1 MAVILGRVGQVDS
14 RQVGH
19 LMRRVVA
26 SAPAK
31 VNLHFGVGPLLSDGY
46 HSVSSLYQALDLREE
61 VGIRTSTSSD
71 WSIGVTGS
79 ITPEQL
85 ALVPTDESNLVVKAA
100 LLAARLA
107 DFEVLKP
114 LEFDIV
120 KRIPVAGGMAGGS
133 ADAAAALL
141 AAATKFNLELSAA
154 ELEKVAVELGAD
166 VPFALHGGTA
176 LGTGRGEELRR
187 ISLGRELHFVM
198 ISTDAGLKTPSVYA
212 RLDEQREQAGVDPRT
227 VAEPGEP
234 SALIA
239 ALESGDV
246 EAIAG
251 LIHND
256 LEPAALELMPE
267 LELTIAAAVHF
278 RAIRAFVSGS
288 GPTIAALARDAAQ
301 AAELAARLRDANFV
315 ATQATTT
322 GRGAELLGE

>member
-1 MAVILGRVGQVDS
+1 MAGILGRIGEIDS
-14 RQVGH
+14 REVVD

-31 VNLHFGVGPLLSDGY
+31 VNLHFGVGPLLADGY

-61 VGIRTSTSSD
+61 VGVRTSRTD
-71 WSIGVTGS
+71 EWSIGVTGS
-79 ITPEQL
+79 ITPEQI
-85 ALVPTDESNLVVKAA
+85 ALVPTDDTNLVVKAA

-107 DFEVLKP
+107 DFKQLRP

-141 AAATKFNLELSAA
+141 AAANKFNLEMSRE
-154 ELEKVAVELGAD
+154 ELERVAVELGAD

-187 ISLGRELHFVM
+187 LNLATELHFVM
-198 ISTDAGLKTPSVYA
+198 ISADAGLKTPSVYS
-212 RLDEQREQAGVDPRT
+212 RLDAQREQAGFDPR
-227 VAEPGEP
+227 AIEEPQVPTE
-234 SALIA
+234 LIA
-239 ALESGDV
+239 ALEAGNVDR
-246 EAIAG
+246 IAT

-267 LELTIAAAVHF
+267 LELTIAAAQHF
-278 RAIRAFVSGS
+278 GALRAFVSGS
-288 GPTIAALARDAAQ
+288 GPTIAALAADADQ
-301 AAELAARLRDANFV
+301 ANELAQRLRDANFV
-315 ATQATTT
+315 ATQAATTN
-322 GRGAELLGE
+322 RGAEMLGE